1 MHVNRFAQGA
11 AVPRQSSY
19 ASLAAPRPAT
29 QPMRMRSALRH
40 CALWAAIVVTTPG
53 IFACGGSNKATQG
66 PTVNKKKMRSALSAA
81 RDAARAHDYAAADDK
96 YAEAFQFSGDL
107 DIATEH
113 IDVLLS
119 AKIPELAE
127 AAAKRYVDQQPKQPR
142 LLGLY
147 ADALLARE
155 KGKAALAVAD
165 QILELD
171 ADDYLSYEKRGRALV
186 LLGRGEEALEALRK
200 AASMAPE
207 ETNVLLALGQALVKS
222 GNYNEAALQ
231 FRAAYR
237 KAPDDPD
244 VLVALAGAVREQKD
258 YDEALR
264 YLQHAIEIEP
274 ANAEAHYEL
283 GILHNRMGNTDS
295 AVSALAKATELGAGE
310 SRYWYAYGEIFRVQ
324 NQTDR
329 AIEAYQRAVEL
340 DPPHPKA
347 AAKLGMLLTERKK
360 YTEAEQV
367 LTVAIRKDAKNALNY
382 LNLGVV
388 YAGQRRNQLAISMF
402 QKFLDLAPPNDE
414 DRKRAKDA
422 ITELK
427 RK

>member
-1 MHVNRFAQGA
+1 MSGPARHLIAQAQLGGELR
-11 AVPRQSSY
+11 VP
-19 ASLAAPRPAT
+19 AP
-29 QPMRMRSALRH
+29 
-40 CALWAAIVVTTPG
+40 G
-53 IFACGGSNKATQG
+53 
-66 PTVNKKKMRSALSAA
+66 
-81 RDAARAHDYAAADDK
+81 
-96 YAEAFQFSGDL
+96 
-107 DIATEH
+107 
-113 IDVLLS
+113 
-119 AKIPELAE
+119 
-127 AAAKRYVDQQPKQPR
+127 
-142 LLGLY
+142 
-147 ADALLARE
+147 
-155 KGKAALAVAD
+155 
-165 QILELD
+165 
-171 ADDYLSYEKRGRALV
+171 
-186 LLGRGEEALEALRK
+186 
-200 AASMAPE
+200 
-207 ETNVLLALGQALVKS
+207 
-222 GNYNEAALQ
+222 
-231 FRAAYR
+231 AYR
-237 KAPDDPD
+237 KAFAALFLHPD
-244 VLVALAGAVREQKD
+244 VGGGQGHGHAVAGQAVAAIENVDRPFRAGFQRQRPVLVPPHKAGDGLALAGAVREQKD